1 MTGLTNG
8 TTYTFRVAATN
19 CRRDRPE
26 LGCIAGGDAEG
37 RRSRSTRTSPSP
49 TASRRG
55 NFSNWTGGTQGT
67 GTASVQTVA
76 AHSGTYGARI
86 TTLETQ
92 YAYFSKG
99 LASPLQDSLTTFWI
113 RTGAAHGSRPSR
125 RRVTTP
131 RLSTCGRSIT
141 TAARHG
147 FIFYPYRQS
156 GSTEIFTG
164 NNTAASGVWIKV
176 QIEYKADAAG
186 GGAQLY
192 LNGVTRNRWS
202 VKGNYSRTANLQRIQ
217 LWNEGL
223 TNNDFDDV
231 TVYTIPPPG
240 VNPSRVRR
248 RTSPAAR
255 STALCR

>member
-19 CRRDRPE
+19 AVGTGPNS
-26 LGCIAGGDAEG
+26 AA
-37 RRSRSTRTSPSP
+37 SPAVTP
-49 TASRRG
+49 KLALAQYTNLAFADGFETG

-113 RTGAAHGSRPSR
+113 RTGSGSR
-125 RRVTTP
+125 VATV
-131 RLSTCGRSIT
+131 
-141 TAARHG
+141 AQARDDASALNMWALDYDGARDG

-176 QIEYKADAAG
+176 QIEYKADAG
-186 GGAQLY
+186 
-192 LNGVTRNRWS
+192 
-202 VKGNYSRTANLQRIQ
+202 
-217 LWNEGL
+217 
-223 TNNDFDDV
+223 
-231 TVYTIPPPG
+231 
-240 VNPSRVRR
+240 RR
-248 RTSPAAR
+248 RCS
-255 STALCR
+255 ALPERRDPEPVDR